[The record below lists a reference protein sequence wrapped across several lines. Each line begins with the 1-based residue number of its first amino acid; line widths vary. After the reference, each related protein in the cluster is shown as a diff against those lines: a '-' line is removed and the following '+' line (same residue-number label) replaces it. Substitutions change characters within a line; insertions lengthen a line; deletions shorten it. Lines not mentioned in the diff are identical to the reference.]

1 MACLAAWYAVDT
13 PSGTDPDMPWMRG
26 ATGPA
31 QQDGGWVLALDGERL
46 RHDLAKAGGN
56 AAVDGSAK
64 GSA

>member
-1 MACLAAWYAVDT
+1 
-13 PSGTDPDMPWMRG
+13 MRG